1 MRNKSDYVSLNF
13 TNSLALLFIGLK
25 LADIITWPWL
35 WVTAPIWIPLAVL
48 ITLPVLTTIVI
59 AIVKSVNRTSKGGFP

>member
-1 MRNKSDYVSLNF
+1 
-13 TNSLALLFIGLK
+13 
-25 LADIITWPWL
+25 
-35 WVTAPIWIPLAVL
+35 LAVL